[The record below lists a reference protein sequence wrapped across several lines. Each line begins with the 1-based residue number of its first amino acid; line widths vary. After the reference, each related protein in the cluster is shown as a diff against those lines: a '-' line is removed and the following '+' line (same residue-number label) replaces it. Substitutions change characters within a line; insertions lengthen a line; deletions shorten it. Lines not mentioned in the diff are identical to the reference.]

1 MVGWRTSALPLHP
14 TEAPLT
20 PSPIQA
26 QGLTERIDEWHAGT
40 RTVTCTHP
48 HQVRQPASTISSARA
63 RIIAPVRGQ
72 GRRKGQEAQFQE
84 TQEPEREGSET
95 DLKMAEETAVMRCTP
110 TTQTHTHTQGGIDRE
125 GDTEPVTEGNGRQ
138 TGERMVSDLK
148 QTCWHRQ

>member
-1 MVGWRTSALPLHP
+1 MVDWRTSALPLHP

-20 PSPIQA
+20 PRPLQV
-26 QGLTERIDEWHAGT
+26 QDLTERIDEWHAGT

-84 TQEPEREGSET
+84 TQSQKE
-95 DLKMAEETAVMRCTP
+95 KKV
-110 TTQTHTHTQGGIDRE
+110 Q
-125 GDTEPVTEGNGRQ
+125 RQ
-138 TGERMVSDLK
+138 T
-148 QTCWHRQ
+148 